1 MRLLIIWRGGG
12 SIWWLRLY
20 QHSRPQTLPLY
31 TVQIMNVEM
40 IRYIKFSKTLAVA
53 PRQTLAQLQG
63 TCTLTYVH
71 TRNQLESSGK
81 FTSSPAGCS
90 SWTTSALTRGK
101 NNVFRNMHN
110 LRIWPLYGQI
120 WQKPGREGSDRR
132 VEPCLH
138 LGSRWAWAQSN
149 SAIPQPSE
157 TQINTHTLSSHPNA
171 CTPHMHTYMHTNSH
185 SQTPADQG
193 GRG

>member
-1 MRLLIIWRGGG
+1 
-12 SIWWLRLY
+12 
-20 QHSRPQTLPLY
+20 
-31 TVQIMNVEM
+31 MNVEM

-157 TQINTHTLSSHPNA
+157 TQINTHAFSSHPNA
-171 CTPHMHTYMHTNSH
+171 CTPHIHTC
-185 SQTPADQG
+185 TPTLTVGPLLIKAAEGSFTILNAPSDLPG
-193 GRG
+193 LSRDTHLWIL